1 MADRVGPT
9 MQTPVQS
16 PANTRRFLPMRLTSA
31 MTAASSQVFI
41 EVRSN
46 NFWPGNASVISE
58 NIGPE
63 KLFSA
68 TVVRMVETP
77 KPAAAWLTRA
87 ALVRRLTA
95 SIDLV
100 AKDICD
106 WKSIRIS
113 VWSLGEI
120 SFDPGTG
127 LALGAIIFSPFWRW
141 WQWWRDDAHGAARLG

>member
-1 MADRVGPT
+1 M
-9 MQTPVQS
+9 
-16 PANTRRFLPMRLTSA
+16 
-31 MTAASSQVFI
+31 

-46 NFWPGNASVISE
+46 SFWPGNASVISE

-68 TVVRMVETP
+68 TVVRMEETP
-77 KPAAAWLTRA
+77 KPAAAWLIRA

-100 AKDICD
+100 ANDICD

-113 VWSLGEI
+113 VWSWGEI

-127 LALGAIIFSPFWRW
+127 LAFGAMVYPSS
-141 WQWWRDDAHGAARLG
+141 AVVA